1 MGQAMSNPCCGRER
15 IGDRDSPCMPL
26 RRITAL
32 QDARVHFINDS
43 PMMCVL
49 RDNLSVCIMLAHD
62 KQSLAHARRTR
73 IDMSCGCDGYSG
85 MSCGSGVQ
93 ASCPAACG
101 PHDFALVTT
110 NMRVDVMQAM
120 KGGSFMVKDVN
131 GITLFQARFS
141 Q

>member
-1 MGQAMSNPCCGRER
+1 
-15 IGDRDSPCMPL
+15 MPL

-49 RDNLSVCIMLAHD
+49 RDNLSVCTMLAYD
-62 KQSLAHARRTR
+62 KQSLIHSRRTR
-73 IDMSCGCDGYSG
+73 IDMSCGCEGYSG
-85 MSCGSGVQ
+85 MSCGPGVQ

-110 NMRVDVMQAM
+110 NMRVDVMQAV